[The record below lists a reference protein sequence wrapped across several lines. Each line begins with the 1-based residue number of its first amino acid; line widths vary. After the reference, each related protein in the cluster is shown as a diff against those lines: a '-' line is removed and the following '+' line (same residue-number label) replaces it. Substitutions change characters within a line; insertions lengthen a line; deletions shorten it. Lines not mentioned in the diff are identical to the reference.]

1 MRVLEGGH
9 LVNPTN
15 LFVYLAYSEKNR
27 LPEGGHLVNYRLRFV
42 TYRLLT
48 LGGTGQMSH
57 PKILL
62 E

>member
-1 MRVLEGGH
+1 MRIPEGGH
-9 LVNPTN
+9 LVNHTN

-27 LPEGGHLVNYRLRFV
+27 LPEGGYLVNHRLRFV

-48 LGGTGQMSH
+48 LGGTGQMNL